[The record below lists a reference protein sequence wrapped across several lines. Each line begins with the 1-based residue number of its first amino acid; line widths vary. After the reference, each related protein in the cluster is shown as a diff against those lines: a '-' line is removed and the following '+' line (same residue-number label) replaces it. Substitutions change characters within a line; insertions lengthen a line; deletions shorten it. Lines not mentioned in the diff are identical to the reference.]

1 MADEKEN
8 QLDGLLKTAEN
19 AQKALD
25 DYKAQLEGCNKTMA
39 DYKSQLDGVK
49 ADNEKMRK
57 ELFALQQGAAAPVAG
72 TASAKTAGERFAAS
86 QEYQAFKS
94 QIAGNRHASF
104 KLDLAAAPETTQA
117 SNSVSRTTFAPPAEL
132 GIVTDPR
139 QVLALESLFGH
150 VFINSSAYQYVKYGY
165 VTTETATGPAVTAEA
180 AAKPEANYSGTIVNG
195 AVSTIA
201 GWTKVTEQM
210 LQDDANLVSFINDD
224 LAYQLNLVIDHQ
236 IAQGTG
242 SGQLKGLNQSGNYT
256 DYITP
261 AGLESGDTVIDL
273 ILKVKGAMEAAA
285 ITNIAVLLNPQDW
298 VEVLGV
304 KNVNKDYIV
313 PGILD
318 LPAQRIWGTP
328 VILSSSVQKG
338 KFHMGNFAL
347 GAKIIE
353 RAGLSVEM
361 DREGDDFT
369 KNLMTI
375 RAERRLDLAVVQPKA
390 LAYGN
395 FAATA

>member
-1 MADEKEN
+1 M
-8 QLDGLLKTAEN
+8 
-19 AQKALD
+19 
-25 DYKAQLEGCNKTMA
+25 
-39 DYKSQLDGVK
+39 
-49 ADNEKMRK
+49 
-57 ELFALQQGAAAPVAG
+57 
-72 TASAKTAGERFAAS
+72 
-86 QEYQAFKS
+86 
-94 QIAGNRHASF
+94 
-104 KLDLAAAPETTQA
+104 
-117 SNSVSRTTFAPPAEL
+117 
-132 GIVTDPR
+132 
-139 QVLALESLFGH
+139 
-150 VFINSSAYQYVKYGY
+150 
-165 VTTETATGPAVTAEA
+165 
-180 AAKPEANYSGTIVNG
+180 NG